1 MPARRRHWA
10 RYSVRLS
17 STESA
22 ALLLGALALLLQL
35 PAARRATA
43 QVVAPAPA
51 PATAPAP
58 VLHLQDDEQQPLD
71 LARPAQRIVSLAP
84 GATAMLFAAGAG
96 ERVVGTSQYSTEPA
110 AANAIARIGD
120 AQSFD
125 LERILALHP
134 DVVVVWAGGTSP
146 TQLARLQ
153 GVGLRIYRHRL
164 ARLDDIPASLLRLGR
179 LAGTEAAAQPAA
191 EQLRQR
197 IAALR
202 ARYLKAA
209 AATVL
214 IQVWNRPIYTVGR
227 DEIMTDVIHACGYR
241 SIYEDL
247 ADPGPAVT
255 LESVLARDPQII
267 LALPPDESSGRDW
280 VGAWRAFP
288 TMRAVHSGRVLSW
301 TDQRLS
307 RLGPSIV
314 DAAEDLCGALR
325 QPKVPD

>member
-1 MPARRRHWA
+1 M
-10 RYSVRLS
+10 L
-17 STESA
+17 
-22 ALLLGALALLLQL
+22 LLLGALALLLQL
-35 PAARRATA
+35 AAACARSATVQA
-43 QVVAPAPA
+43 SAAAPAPA
-51 PATAPAP
+51 
-58 VLHLQDDEQQPLD
+58 LHLLDDERQTLD

-96 ERVVGTSQYSTEPA
+96 DRVVGTSEYSTEPA

-134 DVVVVWAGGTSP
+134 DVVVVWSGGTSA

-164 ARLDDIPASLLRLGR
+164 TALDDIPSSLLRLGR

-191 EQLRQR
+191 EQLRER

-202 ARYLKAA
+202 SLYLKAA
-209 AATVL
+209 ASTVL
-214 IQVWNRPIYTVGR
+214 IEVWNRPIYTVGR

-247 ADPGPAVT
+247 ADPGAAVS
-255 LESVLARDPQII
+255 LESVLVRDPQII

-280 VGAWRAFP
+280 VAAWRAYP
-288 TMRAVHSGRVLSW
+288 SMRAVRANRVLSW

-314 DAAEDLCGALR
+314 DAAEDLCRALR
-325 QPKVPD
+325 QP